1 MSEIKDT
8 LGKINEILDIA
19 EDIVEGI
26 AMETIQNETEREKW
40 VKIIAQSL
48 KELWNNFK
56 LPHIC
61 RIRILVEKEK
71 GRGHQKYL
79 KN

>member
-26 AMETIQNETEREKW
+26 AMETIQNETEREK
-40 VKIIAQSL
+40 
-48 KELWNNFK
+48 
-56 LPHIC
+56 
-61 RIRILVEKEK
+61 
-71 GRGHQKYL
+71 
-79 KN
+79 